1 MDRFDFA
8 APCELFCARSVS
20 LRSRVTYK
28 RFGALSE
35 AVRFA
40 VEDLPADIRRSTTIE
55 VSEVRLRGDEI
66 LALYESAGYP
76 LKRKAKAQVAA

>member
-28 RFGALSE
+28 RFDSLAQ

-66 LALYESAGYP
+66 LQLYENDAYP
-76 LKRKAKAQVAA
+76 LARKVAA